1 MDVSILLFHISG
13 VETMQTKNVIE
24 IVPLCHRSAP
34 CCLGLAE
41 RTFGKDSPEYKA
53 VQNFNAERRAGFLVH
68 IRRCVVGFIVVDNR
82 HLEHTKILSMAV
94 CPSERRTGIGR
105 EMLRRLIRYG
115 KRKTLT
121 IRVNVDSIEAHEFLR
136 GQGFNVVAIEM
147 KSPQRK
153 YVFQKVM
160 DISTVSIKDVTQPH
174 CSGDHRYETIR

>member
-1 MDVSILLFHISG
+1 
-13 VETMQTKNVIE
+13 
-24 IVPLCHRSAP
+24 
-34 CCLGLAE
+34 LAE

-53 VQNFNAERRAGFLVH
+53 VQNFDRERRAGFLVH

-82 HLEHTKILSMAV
+82 NLEHTKILAMAV
-94 CPSERRTGIGR
+94 HPSERRTGIGR

-121 IRVNVDSIEAHEFLR
+121 IRVNADAIEPHAFLR
-136 GQGFNVVAIEM
+136 SQGFTVIAIEM

-160 DISTVSIKDVTQPH
+160 DCVTVSTKDVTTPH
-174 CSGDHRYETIR
+174 HSGDRRYETIY